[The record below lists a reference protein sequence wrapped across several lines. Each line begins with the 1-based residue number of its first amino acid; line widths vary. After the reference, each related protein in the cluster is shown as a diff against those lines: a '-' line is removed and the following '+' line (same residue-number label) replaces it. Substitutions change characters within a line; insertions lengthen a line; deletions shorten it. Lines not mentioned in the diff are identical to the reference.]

1 MKFLKF
7 LTFSQGKKLIFLA
20 LLFSMCTNVTQESNE
35 EIRVISLSTT
45 HTEVIQT
52 LGGQD
57 TLVAIDAFSEV
68 DFPVERIDAYTVT
81 AEELAPLNP
90 DVVILAFDFN
100 GIVEGLENQE
110 LNYVL
115 LPPAKNFE
123 DVYSQIET
131 IGALVNKESEAF
143 STTRDMKIEI
153 NRILDN
159 ANFGNTSV
167 YHEIGYSYGIY
178 SVNSDSLIGQ
188 IYNSLGVINIA
199 NNTED
204 PFGSGYPALTEEQ
217 VIESDPEYI
226 VIGHSDYLNKD
237 LSTRMGWEEIN
248 AIENSNV
255 YFLDENLANNWGT
268 TTVELVEQIALTF
281 EESAQ
286 TNPYSD
292 YLLLLSLLILV
303 MIVFFTNGINTK
315 ERV

>member
-1 MKFLKF
+1 MKF
-7 LTFSQGKKLIFLA
+7 KLIFLA
-20 LLFSMCTNVTQESNE
+20 LLFSMCSNVTQEASK
-35 EIRVISLSTT
+35 EIRVVSLSTT
-45 HTEVIQT
+45 HTEIIQSLEAQET
-52 LGGQD
+52 LIAVD
-57 TLVAIDAFSEV
+57 SFSEV
-68 DFPVERIDAYTVT
+68 DFPVEVIDAYTVT

-100 GIVEGLENQE
+100 GIVEGLKNQE
-110 LNYVL
+110 INYVL

-123 DVYSQIET
+123 DVYSQIEI
-131 IGALVNKESEAF
+131 IGSIVNKESEAF

-159 ANFGNTSV
+159 ANFGDTSV

-188 IYNSLGVINIA
+188 IYNSLGVVNIA

-217 VIESDPEYI
+217 VIESNPEYI
-226 VIGHSDYLNKD
+226 IIGHSDYLNKD
-237 LSTRMGWEEIN
+237 LSTRVGWEDIN
-248 AIENSNV
+248 AIKNSNV

-268 TTVELVEQIALTF
+268 TTVELVEQIAVTF

-292 YLLLLSLLILV
+292 YLLLVSLLILV
-303 MIVFFTNGINTK
+303 MIVFFTNRINTK

>member
-1 MKFLKF
+1 MKFKI
-7 LTFSQGKKLIFLA
+7 IFLA
-20 LLFSMCTNVTQESNE
+20 LLFSMCSNVTQETSQ
-35 EIRVISLSTT
+35 EIKVVSLSTT
-45 HTEVIQT
+45 HTEIIQS
-52 LGGQD
+52 LNAEE
-57 TLVAIDAFSEV
+57 TLVAIDSFSEV
-68 DFPVERIDAYTVT
+68 DFPVQVIDAYTVT

-115 LPPAKNFE
+115 LPPAKNIE
-123 DVYSQIET
+123 EVYLQIET
-131 IGALVNKESEAF
+131 IGSLVNKESEAF
-143 STTRDMKIEI
+143 STIRDMKIEI
-153 NRILDN
+153 NRILNN

-178 SVNSDSLIGQ
+178 SVNSNSLIGQ
-188 IYNSLGVINIA
+188 IYNSLGVTNIA

-204 PFGSGYPALTEEQ
+204 PFGSGYPSLTEEQ
-217 VIESDPEYI
+217 IIESNPEYI

-237 LSTRMGWEEIN
+237 LSTRMGWEDIN

-268 TTVELVEQIALTF
+268 TTVDLVEQIALIF

-292 YLLLLSLLILV
+292 YLLLVSLLILV
-303 MIVFFTNGINTK
+303 MIVFFTNRINTK

>member
-1 MKFLKF
+1 MKF
-7 LTFSQGKKLIFLA
+7 KLVFLA
-20 LLFSMCTNVTQESNE
+20 LLFSMCSNVTQESSE
-35 EIRVISLSTT
+35 AIRVVSLSTP
-45 HTEVIQT
+45 HTEIIQSLEAEET
-52 LGGQD
+52 LIAVD
-57 TLVAIDAFSEV
+57 SFSEV
-68 DFPVERIDAYTVT
+68 DFPVKVIDAYTVT

-110 LNYVL
+110 INYVL

-131 IGALVNKESEAF
+131 IGSLVNKESEAF

-159 ANFGNTSV
+159 ANFGDTSV

-188 IYNSLGVINIA
+188 IYNSLGVVNIA
-199 NNTED
+199 NNTEA

-217 VIESDPEYI
+217 VIESNPEYI

-237 LSTRMGWEEIN
+237 LS
-248 AIENSNV
+248 
-255 YFLDENLANNWGT
+255 
-268 TTVELVEQIALTF
+268 
-281 EESAQ
+281 
-286 TNPYSD
+286 
-292 YLLLLSLLILV
+292 LIH
-303 MIVFFTNGINTK
+303 I
-315 ERV
+315 

>member
-1 MKFLKF
+1 MKF
-7 LTFSQGKKLIFLA
+7 KLIFLA
-20 LLFSMCTNVTQESNE
+20 LLFLMCSNVTQESSE
-35 EIRVISLSTT
+35 EIRVVSLSTT
-45 HTEVIQT
+45 HTEIIQS
-52 LGGQD
+52 LEAQE
-57 TLVAIDAFSEV
+57 TLVAVDSFSEV
-68 DFPVERIDAYTVT
+68 DFPVEVIDAYTVT
-81 AEELAPLNP
+81 AEELVPLNP

-110 LNYVL
+110 INYVL

-131 IGALVNKESEAF
+131 IGSLVNKESEAF

-153 NRILDN
+153 NRILDS
-159 ANFGNTSV
+159 ANFGDTSV

-188 IYNSLGVINIA
+188 IYNSLGVVNIA

-217 VIESDPEYI
+217 VIESNPEYI

-237 LSTRMGWEEIN
+237 LSTRMGWEDIN

-268 TTVELVEQIALTF
+268 TTVELVEQIAVTF

-292 YLLLLSLLILV
+292 YLLLVSLLILV
-303 MIVFFTNGINTK
+303 MIVFFTNRINTK

>member
-1 MKFLKF
+1 MKF
-7 LTFSQGKKLIFLA
+7 KLIFLA
-20 LLFSMCTNVTQESNE
+20 LLFSMCSNVTQEASK
-35 EIRVISLSTT
+35 EIRVVSLSTT
-45 HTEVIQT
+45 HTEIIQSLEAQET
-52 LGGQD
+52 LIAVD
-57 TLVAIDAFSEV
+57 SFSEV
-68 DFPVERIDAYTVT
+68 DFPVEVIDAYTVT

-100 GIVEGLENQE
+100 GIVEGLKNQE
-110 LNYVL
+110 INYVL

-123 DVYSQIET
+123 DVYSQIEI
-131 IGALVNKESEAF
+131 IGSLVKKESEAF

-159 ANFGNTSV
+159 ANFGDASV

-188 IYNSLGVINIA
+188 IYNSLGVVNIA

-217 VIESDPEYI
+217 IIESNPEYI
-226 VIGHSDYLNKD
+226 IIGHSDYLNKD
-237 LSTRMGWEEIN
+237 LSTRVGWEDIN
-248 AIENSNV
+248 AIKNSNV

-268 TTVELVEQIALTF
+268 TTVELVEQIAVTF

-292 YLLLLSLLILV
+292 YLLLVSLLILV
-303 MIVFFTNGINTK
+303 MIVFFTNRINTT

>member
-1 MKFLKF
+1 MKF
-7 LTFSQGKKLIFLA
+7 KLVFLA
-20 LLFSMCTNVTQESNE
+20 LLFSMCSNVTQEASK
-35 EIRVISLSTT
+35 EIRVVSLSTT
-45 HTEVIQT
+45 HTEIIQSLEAEET
-52 LGGQD
+52 LIAVD
-57 TLVAIDAFSEV
+57 SFSEV
-68 DFPVERIDAYTVT
+68 DFPVEVIDAYTVT

-90 DVVILAFDFN
+90 DLVILAFDFN

-110 LNYVL
+110 INYVL

-131 IGALVNKESEAF
+131 IGSIVNKESEAF
-143 STTRDMKIEI
+143 STTRDMKVEI

-159 ANFGNTSV
+159 ANYGNTSV

-188 IYNSLGVINIA
+188 IYNSLGVVNIA

-217 VIESDPEYI
+217 VIESNPEYI

-237 LSTRMGWEEIN
+237 LSTRVGWEDIN

-268 TTVELVEQIALTF
+268 TTVELVEQIALT
-281 EESAQ
+281 
-286 TNPYSD
+286 
-292 YLLLLSLLILV
+292 LSLIH
-303 MIVFFTNGINTK
+303 I
-315 ERV
+315 

>member
-1 MKFLKF
+1 MKF
-7 LTFSQGKKLIFLA
+7 KLIFLA
-20 LLFSMCTNVTQESNE
+20 LLFSMCSNVTQEASK
-35 EIRVISLSTT
+35 EIRVVSLSTT
-45 HTEVIQT
+45 HTEIIQSLEAQET
-52 LGGQD
+52 LIAVD
-57 TLVAIDAFSEV
+57 SFSEV
-68 DFPVERIDAYTVT
+68 DFPVEVIDAYTVT
-81 AEELAPLNP
+81 AEELTPLNP

-110 LNYVL
+110 INYVL

-131 IGALVNKESEAF
+131 IGSLVNKESEAF

-159 ANFGNTSV
+159 ANFGNASV

-178 SVNSDSLIGQ
+178 SVNSNSLIGQ

-204 PFGSGYPALTEEQ
+204 PFGSGYPALTEQQ
-217 VIESDPEYI
+217 VIESNPEYI

-237 LSTRMGWEEIN
+237 LSTRMGWENIN

-268 TTVELVEQIALTF
+268 TTVELVEQVALTF
-281 EESAQ
+281 EESAK

-292 YLLLLSLLILV
+292 YLLLISLLILV
-303 MIVFFTNGINTK
+303 MIVFLSNRTYTK

>member
-1 MKFLKF
+1 MKF
-7 LTFSQGKKLIFLA
+7 KLIFLA
-20 LLFSMCTNVTQESNE
+20 LLFSMCSNVTQEASK
-35 EIRVISLSTT
+35 EIRVVSLSTT
-45 HTEVIQT
+45 HTEIIQSLEAQET
-52 LGGQD
+52 LIAVD
-57 TLVAIDAFSEV
+57 SFAEV
-68 DFPVERIDAYTVT
+68 DFPVEVIDAYTVT

-100 GIVEGLENQE
+100 GIMEGLENQE
-110 LNYVL
+110 INYVYYS
-115 LPPAKNFE
+115 AKNFE

-131 IGALVNKESEAF
+131 IGSLVNKESEAF

-153 NRILDN
+153 NRILDS
-159 ANFGNTSV
+159 ANFGDTSV

-188 IYNSLGVINIA
+188 IYNSLGIVNIA

-217 VIESDPEYI
+217 VIESNPEYI

-237 LSTRMGWEEIN
+237 LSTRMGWEDIN

-268 TTVELVEQIALTF
+268 TTVELVEQIAVTF

-292 YLLLLSLLILV
+292 YLLLVSLLILV
-303 MIVFFTNGINTK
+303 MIVFFTNRINTK

>member
-1 MKFLKF
+1 MKF
-7 LTFSQGKKLIFLA
+7 KLIFLA
-20 LLFSMCTNVTQESNE
+20 LLFSMCSNVTQEGSK
-35 EIRVISLSTT
+35 EIRVVSLSTT
-45 HTEVIQT
+45 HTEIIQSLEAEET
-52 LGGQD
+52 LIAVD
-57 TLVAIDAFSEV
+57 SFSEV
-68 DFPVERIDAYTVT
+68 DFPVEVIDAYTVT

-110 LNYVL
+110 INYVL

-131 IGALVNKESEAF
+131 IGSIVNKESEAF

-159 ANFGNTSV
+159 ANFGDTSV

-178 SVNSDSLIGQ
+178 SVNSDSRIGQ
-188 IYNSLGVINIA
+188 IYNSLGVVNIA

-204 PFGSGYPALTEEQ
+204 PFGSGYPELTEEQ
-217 VIESDPEYI
+217 VIESNPEYI

-237 LSTRMGWEEIN
+237 LSTRMGWEGIN

-303 MIVFFTNGINTK
+303 MIVFFTNRINTK

>member
-1 MKFLKF
+1 MKV
-7 LTFSQGKKLIFLA
+7 KLVFLA
-20 LLFSMCTNVTQESNE
+20 LLFSMCSNVTQEASK
-35 EIRVISLSTT
+35 EIKVVSLSTT
-45 HTEVIQT
+45 HTEIIQSLEAQET
-52 LGGQD
+52 LIAVD
-57 TLVAIDAFSEV
+57 SFSQV
-68 DFPVERIDAYTVT
+68 DFPVEVIDAYTVT
-81 AEELAPLNP
+81 AEELVPLNP

-110 LNYVL
+110 INYVL

-131 IGALVNKESEAF
+131 IGSLVNKESEAF

-153 NRILDN
+153 KKTLDN

-188 IYNSLGVINIA
+188 IYNSLGVVNIA
-199 NNTED
+199 NNAED

-217 VIESDPEYI
+217 VIESNPEYI

-237 LSTRMGWEEIN
+237 LSTRMGWEGIN
-248 AIENSNV
+248 AIVNSNV

-281 EESAQ
+281 EESTQ

-292 YLLLLSLLILV
+292 YLLLLSLLILIT
-303 MIVFFTNGINTK
+303 IVFFPNRINTK

>member
-1 MKFLKF
+1 MKFK
-7 LTFSQGKKLIFLA
+7 IVFLA
-20 LLFSMCTNVTQESNE
+20 LLFSMCSNVTQETSQ
-35 EIRVISLSTT
+35 EIKVVSLSTT
-45 HTEVIQT
+45 HTEIIQS
-52 LGGQD
+52 LNAQE
-57 TLVAIDAFSEV
+57 TLVAIDSFSEV
-68 DFPVERIDAYTVT
+68 DFPVQVIDAYTVT

-115 LPPAKNFE
+115 LPPAKNIE
-123 DVYSQIET
+123 EVYLQIET
-131 IGALVNKESEAF
+131 IGSLVNKESEAF
-143 STTRDMKIEI
+143 STIRDMKIEI

-178 SVNSDSLIGQ
+178 SVNSNSLIGQ
-188 IYNSLGVINIA
+188 IYNSLGVTNIA

-204 PFGSGYPALTEEQ
+204 PFGSGYPSLTEEQ
-217 VIESDPEYI
+217 IIESNPEYI

-237 LSTRMGWEEIN
+237 ISTRMGWEDIN

-268 TTVELVEQIALTF
+268 TTVDLVEQIALIF

-292 YLLLLSLLILV
+292 YLLLVSLLILV
-303 MIVFFTNGINTK
+303 MIVFFTNRINTK

>member
-1 MKFLKF
+1 MKY
-7 LTFSQGKKLIFLA
+7 KLIFLA

-303 MIVFFTNGINTK
+303 MIVFFTNRINTK

>member
-1 MKFLKF
+1 MKFKI
-7 LTFSQGKKLIFLA
+7 IFLA
-20 LLFSMCTNVTQESNE
+20 LLFSMCSNVTQETSQ
-35 EIRVISLSTT
+35 EIKVVSLSTT
-45 HTEVIQT
+45 HTEIIQS
-52 LGGQD
+52 LNAEE
-57 TLVAIDAFSEV
+57 TLVAIDSFSEV
-68 DFPVERIDAYTVT
+68 DFPVQVIDAYTVT

-115 LPPAKNFE
+115 LPPAKNIE
-123 DVYSQIET
+123 EVYLQIET
-131 IGALVNKESEAF
+131 IGSLVNKESEAF
-143 STTRDMKIEI
+143 STIRDMKIEI

-178 SVNSDSLIGQ
+178 SVNSNSLIGQ
-188 IYNSLGVINIA
+188 IYNSLGVTNIA

-204 PFGSGYPALTEEQ
+204 PFGSGYPSLTEEQ
-217 VIESDPEYI
+217 IIESNPEYI

-237 LSTRMGWEEIN
+237 LSTRMGWEDIN

-268 TTVELVEQIALTF
+268 TTVDLVKQIALTF
-281 EESAQ
+281 EESTQ

-303 MIVFFTNGINTK
+303 MIVFFSNRINTR

>member
-1 MKFLKF
+1 MKFKI
-7 LTFSQGKKLIFLA
+7 IFLA
-20 LLFSMCTNVTQESNE
+20 LLFSMCSNVTQETSQD
-35 EIRVISLSTT
+35 IKVVSLSTT
-45 HTEVIQT
+45 HTEIIQS
-52 LGGQD
+52 LNAQE
-57 TLVAIDAFSEV
+57 TLVAIDSFSEV
-68 DFPVERIDAYTVT
+68 DFPVQVIDAYTVT

-115 LPPAKNFE
+115 LPPAKNIE
-123 DVYSQIET
+123 EVYLQIET
-131 IGALVNKESEAF
+131 IGSLVNKESEAF
-143 STTRDMKIEI
+143 STIRDMKIEI

-159 ANFGNTSV
+159 ADFGNTSV

-178 SVNSDSLIGQ
+178 SVNSNSLIGQ
-188 IYNSLGVINIA
+188 IYNSLGVTNIA

-204 PFGSGYPALTEEQ
+204 PFGSGYPSLTEEQ
-217 VIESDPEYI
+217 IIESNPEYI

-237 LSTRMGWEEIN
+237 LSTRMGWEDIN

-268 TTVELVEQIALTF
+268 TTVDLVKQIALTF
-281 EESAQ
+281 EESTQ

-292 YLLLLSLLILV
+292 YLLLVSLLILV
-303 MIVFFTNGINTK
+303 MIVFFTNRINSK

>member
-1 MKFLKF
+1 MKL
-7 LTFSQGKKLIFLA
+7 KLIFLA
-20 LLFSMCTNVTQESNE
+20 LLFSMCSNVTQENNE
-35 EIRVISLSTT
+35 EIRVVSLSTT
-45 HTEVIQT
+45 HTEIIQSLEAEET
-52 LGGQD
+52 LIAVD
-57 TLVAIDAFSEV
+57 SFSEV
-68 DFPVERIDAYTVT
+68 DFPVEVIDAYTVT

-110 LNYVL
+110 INYVL

-131 IGALVNKESEAF
+131 IGSLVNKESEAF

-159 ANFGNTSV
+159 ANFGDTSV

-199 NNTED
+199 NNIED
-204 PFGSGYPALTEEQ
+204 PFESGYPPLTEEQ
-217 VIESDPEYI
+217 VIESNPEYI

-237 LSTRMGWEEIN
+237 LSTRMGWENIN

-268 TTVELVEQIALTF
+268 TTVELVEQVALTF
-281 EESAQ
+281 EESAK

-292 YLLLLSLLILV
+292 YLLLISLLILV
-303 MIVFFTNGINTK
+303 MIVFLSNRTYTK

>member
-1 MKFLKF
+1 MKFKI
-7 LTFSQGKKLIFLA
+7 IFLA
-20 LLFSMCTNVTQESNE
+20 LLFSMCSNVTQETSQ
-35 EIRVISLSTT
+35 EIKVVSLSTT
-45 HTEVIQT
+45 HTEIIQSLNAQET
-52 LGGQD
+52 LI
-57 TLVAIDAFSEV
+57 AIDSFSEV
-68 DFPVERIDAYTVT
+68 DFPVQVIDAYTVT

-115 LPPAKNFE
+115 LPPAKNIE
-123 DVYSQIET
+123 EVYLQIET
-131 IGALVNKESEAF
+131 IGSLVNKESEAF
-143 STTRDMKIEI
+143 STIRDMKIEI

-178 SVNSDSLIGQ
+178 SVNSNSLIGQ
-188 IYNSLGVINIA
+188 IYNSLGVTNIA

-204 PFGSGYPALTEEQ
+204 PFGSGYPSLTEEQ
-217 VIESDPEYI
+217 IIESNPEYI

-237 LSTRMGWEEIN
+237 ISTRMGWEDIN

-268 TTVELVEQIALTF
+268 TTVDLVEQIALIF

-292 YLLLLSLLILV
+292 YLLLVSLLILV
-303 MIVFFTNGINTK
+303 MIVFFTNRINTK

>member
-1 MKFLKF
+1 MKF
-7 LTFSQGKKLIFLA
+7 KLIFLA
-20 LLFSMCTNVTQESNE
+20 LLFSMCSNVTQESSE
-35 EIRVISLSTT
+35 KIRVVSLSTT
-45 HTEVIQT
+45 HTEIIQSLEAEET
-52 LGGQD
+52 LIAVD
-57 TLVAIDAFSEV
+57 SFSEV
-68 DFPVERIDAYTVT
+68 DFPVEVIDAYTVT

-110 LNYVL
+110 INYVL

-131 IGALVNKESEAF
+131 IGSLVNKESEAF

-159 ANFGNTSV
+159 ANFGDTSV

-188 IYNSLGVINIA
+188 IYNSLGVVNIA

-217 VIESDPEYI
+217 VIESNPEYI

-237 LSTRMGWEEIN
+237 LSTRMGWEDIN

-268 TTVELVEQIALTF
+268 TTVELVEQIAVTF

-303 MIVFFTNGINTK
+303 MIVFFTNRINTK

>member
-1 MKFLKF
+1 
-7 LTFSQGKKLIFLA
+7 
-20 LLFSMCTNVTQESNE
+20 
-35 EIRVISLSTT
+35 LSTT
-45 HTEVIQT
+45 HTEIIQS
-52 LGGQD
+52 LNAQE
-57 TLVAIDAFSEV
+57 TLVAIDSFSEV
-68 DFPVERIDAYTVT
+68 DFPVQVIDAYTVT

-110 LNYVL
+110 INYVL
-115 LPPAKNFE
+115 LPPAKNIE
-123 DVYSQIET
+123 EVYLQIET
-131 IGALVNKESEAF
+131 IGSLVNKESEAF
-143 STTRDMKIEI
+143 STIRDMKIEI

-178 SVNSDSLIGQ
+178 SVNSNSLIGQ

-204 PFGSGYPALTEEQ
+204 PFGSGYPSLTEEQ
-217 VIESDPEYI
+217 IIESNPEYI

-237 LSTRMGWEEIN
+237 LSTRMGWEDIN

-268 TTVELVEQIALTF
+268 TTVDLVEQIALIF

-292 YLLLLSLLILV
+292 YLLLISLLILV
-303 MIVFFTNGINTK
+303 MIVFFTNRINTK

>member
-1 MKFLKF
+1 MKFKI
-7 LTFSQGKKLIFLA
+7 IFLA
-20 LLFSMCTNVTQESNE
+20 LLFSMCSNVTQETSQ
-35 EIRVISLSTT
+35 EIKVVSLSTT
-45 HTEVIQT
+45 HTEIIQSLNAQET
-52 LGGQD
+52 LI
-57 TLVAIDAFSEV
+57 AIDSFSEV
-68 DFPVERIDAYTVT
+68 DFPVQVIDAYTVT

-115 LPPAKNFE
+115 LPPAKNIE
-123 DVYSQIET
+123 EVYLQIET
-131 IGALVNKESEAF
+131 IGSLVNKESEAF
-143 STTRDMKIEI
+143 STIRDMKIEI

-178 SVNSDSLIGQ
+178 SVNSNSLIGQ
-188 IYNSLGVINIA
+188 IYNSLGVTNIA

-204 PFGSGYPALTEEQ
+204 PFGSGYPSLTEEQ
-217 VIESDPEYI
+217 IIESNPEYI

-237 LSTRMGWEEIN
+237 LSTRMGWEDIN

-268 TTVELVEQIALTF
+268 TTVDLVEQIALIF

-292 YLLLLSLLILV
+292 YLLLISLLILV
-303 MIVFFTNGINTK
+303 MNVFFSNRINTK

>member
-1 MKFLKF
+1 MKFKI
-7 LTFSQGKKLIFLA
+7 IFLA
-20 LLFSMCTNVTQESNE
+20 LLFSMCSNVTQEKSQ
-35 EIRVISLSTT
+35 EIKVVSLSTT
-45 HTEVIQT
+45 HTEIIQS
-52 LGGQD
+52 LNAQE
-57 TLVAIDAFSEV
+57 TLVAIDSFSEV
-68 DFPVERIDAYTVT
+68 DFPVQVIDAYTVT
-81 AEELAPLNP
+81 AEELASLNP

-115 LPPAKNFE
+115 LPPAKNIE
-123 DVYSQIET
+123 EVYLQIET
-131 IGALVNKESEAF
+131 IGSLVNKESEAF
-143 STTRDMKIEI
+143 STIRDMKIEI
-153 NRILDN
+153 NRIFDN
-159 ANFGNTSV
+159 ANFGDTSV

-188 IYNSLGVINIA
+188 IYNSLGVVNIA

-217 VIESDPEYI
+217 VIESNPEYI

-237 LSTRMGWEEIN
+237 LSTRMGWEDIN

-268 TTVELVEQIALTF
+268 TTVDLVEQIALTF
-281 EESAQ
+281 EESTQ

-292 YLLLLSLLILV
+292 YFLLVSLLILV
-303 MIVFFTNGINTK
+303 MVVFFTNRINTK

>member
-1 MKFLKF
+1 MKF
-7 LTFSQGKKLIFLA
+7 KLIFLA
-20 LLFSMCTNVTQESNE
+20 LLFSMCSNVTQEASK
-35 EIRVISLSTT
+35 EIRVVSLSTT
-45 HTEVIQT
+45 HTEIIQS
-52 LGGQD
+52 LEAQE
-57 TLVAIDAFSEV
+57 TLVAVDSFSEV
-68 DFPVERIDAYTVT
+68 DFPVEVIDAYTVT
-81 AEELAPLNP
+81 AEELAPLDP
-90 DVVILAFDFN
+90 DVVSLAFDFN

-110 LNYVL
+110 INYVL
-115 LPPAKNFE
+115 LPPAKNFK

-131 IGALVNKESEAF
+131 IGSLVNKESEAF

-153 NRILDN
+153 IRMLDN
-159 ANFGNTSV
+159 ENFGDTTG

-188 IYNSLGVINIA
+188 IYNSLGVVNIA

-217 VIESDPEYI
+217 VIESNPEYI

-237 LSTRMGWEEIN
+237 LSTRMGWKDIN

-268 TTVELVEQIALTF
+268 TTVDLVEQIALTF

-303 MIVFFTNGINTK
+303 IIVFFTNRINTK
-315 ERV
+315 ERI

>member
-1 MKFLKF
+1 MKFKI
-7 LTFSQGKKLIFLA
+7 IFLA
-20 LLFSMCTNVTQESNE
+20 LLFSMCSNVTQETSQ
-35 EIRVISLSTT
+35 EIKVVSLSTT
-45 HTEVIQT
+45 HTEIIQS
-52 LGGQD
+52 LNAQE
-57 TLVAIDAFSEV
+57 TLVAIDSFSEV
-68 DFPVERIDAYTVT
+68 DFPVQVIDAYTVT
-81 AEELAPLNP
+81 AEELASLNP

-131 IGALVNKESEAF
+131 IGSLVNKESEAF
-143 STTRDMKIEI
+143 STIRDMKIEI

-159 ANFGNTSV
+159 ANFGDTSV

-178 SVNSDSLIGQ
+178 SVNSNSLIGQ
-188 IYNSLGVINIA
+188 IYNSLGVTNIA

-217 VIESDPEYI
+217 VIESNPEYI

-237 LSTRMGWEEIN
+237 LSTRMGWEDIN
-248 AIENSNV
+248 AIEKSNV

-292 YLLLLSLLILV
+292 YLLLISLLILV
-303 MIVFFTNGINTK
+303 MIVFFSNRINTK

>member
-1 MKFLKF
+1 MKF
-7 LTFSQGKKLIFLA
+7 KLIFLA
-20 LLFSMCTNVTQESNE
+20 LLFSMCSNVTQEASK
-35 EIRVISLSTT
+35 EIRVVSLSTT
-45 HTEVIQT
+45 HTEIIQS
-52 LGGQD
+52 LEAQE
-57 TLVAIDAFSEV
+57 TLVAVDSFSEV
-68 DFPVERIDAYTVT
+68 DFPVEVIDAYTVT
-81 AEELAPLNP
+81 AEELAPLDP

-110 LNYVL
+110 INYVL
-115 LPPAKNFE
+115 LPPAKNFK

-131 IGALVNKESEAF
+131 IGSLVNKESEAF

-159 ANFGNTSV
+159 ANFGDTSV

-188 IYNSLGVINIA
+188 IYNSLGIVNIA

-217 VIESDPEYI
+217 VIESNPEYI

-237 LSTRMGWEEIN
+237 LSTRMGWKDIN

-268 TTVELVEQIALTF
+268 TTVDLVEQIALTF

-303 MIVFFTNGINTK
+303 IIVFFTNRINTK
-315 ERV
+315 ERI

>member
-1 MKFLKF
+1 MKFKI
-7 LTFSQGKKLIFLA
+7 IFLA
-20 LLFSMCTNVTQESNE
+20 LLFSMCSNVTQETSQ
-35 EIRVISLSTT
+35 EIKVVSLSTT
-45 HTEVIQT
+45 HTEIIQS
-52 LGGQD
+52 LNAQE
-57 TLVAIDAFSEV
+57 TLVAIDSFSEV
-68 DFPVERIDAYTVT
+68 DFPVQVIDAYTVT
-81 AEELAPLNP
+81 AEELASLNP

-131 IGALVNKESEAF
+131 IGSLVNKESEAF
-143 STTRDMKIEI
+143 STIRDMKIEI

-159 ANFGNTSV
+159 ANFGDTSV

-178 SVNSDSLIGQ
+178 SVNSNSLIGQ
-188 IYNSLGVINIA
+188 IYNSLGVTNIA

-217 VIESDPEYI
+217 VIESNPEYI

-237 LSTRMGWEEIN
+237 LSTRMGWESIN

-281 EESAQ
+281 EESTQ

-292 YLLLLSLLILV
+292 YLLLISLLILV
-303 MIVFFTNGINTK
+303 MIVFFSNRINTK

>member
-1 MKFLKF
+1 MKFK
-7 LTFSQGKKLIFLA
+7 IVFLA
-20 LLFSMCTNVTQESNE
+20 LLFSMCSNVTQEASK
-35 EIRVISLSTT
+35 EIRVVSLSTT
-45 HTEVIQT
+45 HTEIIQSLEAEET
-52 LGGQD
+52 LI
-57 TLVAIDAFSEV
+57 AIDSFSEV
-68 DFPVERIDAYTVT
+68 DFPVEVIDAYTVT

-100 GIVEGLENQE
+100 GIVEGLENQKI
-110 LNYVL
+110 NYVL
-115 LPPAKNFE
+115 LPPTKNFE

-131 IGALVNKESEAF
+131 IGSLVNKESEAF
-143 STTRDMKIEI
+143 SATRDMKIEI
-153 NRILDN
+153 NRIFEN
-159 ANFGNTSV
+159 ANFGDTSV

-199 NNTED
+199 KNTED

-217 VIESDPEYI
+217 VIESNPEYI

-237 LSTRMGWEEIN
+237 LSTRIGWEDIN

-292 YLLLLSLLILV
+292 YLLLISLLILV
-303 MIVFFTNGINTK
+303 MIVFFSNRINTK